1 MIIYFSII
9 IKKQRYIKFNKFKIY
24 NIISVKKEIY
34 KSYLLWINNL
44 SENIE
49 VDLSVP
55 ILKLIEK

>member
-9 IKKQRYIKFNKFKIY
+9 IKKQRYIKFNKFQIY